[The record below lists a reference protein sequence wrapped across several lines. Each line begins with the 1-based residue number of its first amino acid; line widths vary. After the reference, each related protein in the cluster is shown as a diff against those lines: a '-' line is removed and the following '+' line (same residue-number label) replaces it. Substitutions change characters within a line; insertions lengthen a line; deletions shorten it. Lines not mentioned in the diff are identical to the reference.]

1 MDENA
6 PISYH
11 HFGCDEWGLV
21 LHHGAVDCE
30 HRTKYKWGDG
40 MALFLSLLTATAS
53 PSSSSS
59 SGSFDEPTSGGGTSF
74 TMPDWTT
81 ILGPLP
87 RILKEAGEKMDRV
100 SDTVGDVMSGKFL
113 KDSIDN
119 LVILWSDEAAEPLMS
134 VFQKVYLFTPRI
146 AELNFVQT
154 LWSIITL
161 LCVIALFVGSGIL
174 ANQVMRGK
182 KEMGALLKGF
192 IVSLVTS
199 ILSLTILNMINVIAN
214 WMTQVAVEGIIG
226 TEGIDYTSLTGF
238 EILKALVVGS
248 DVLTDPSYA
257 GQTLAETLVASG
269 GIFALMLH
277 MWTAIP
283 TLYMIAIIKIL
294 TLMGMAIG
302 VGFWIAYVAFTG
314 KLEVLVGYFNIYV
327 RTLLVGLGTTVHW
340 ALFVRAQTDY
350 GNGEGI
356 WAETGV
362 NPVVAVPI
370 SVCILVVV
378 FFFVWLRPL
387 WRAVRDPL
395 TLNGGQM
402 VESAG
407 KWSERAST
415 ALHAVGRRL
424 GSEGLQ
430 KSGLNIAAAAK
441 KMRSAGQRM
450 QSARGQLGKRIL
462 SKATGGV
469 SEALQGVHYEAP
481 KEWAKQSG
489 DVITIEQAPVSYSGA
504 QVVADPHEM
513 THALKTSG
521 FSASTMVAIPAA
533 ERADVTKML
542 AMPDFKQKYG
552 ASITY
557 KASTGDLLLS
567 GAQGTAALK
576 ELREA
581 QFTVTQAQS
590 GYAKDQ
596 VFVGQDGQIQAVG
609 RGAAVDQ
616 VMKSVKD
623 QLPTYKKANLSPT
636 DAVAAHRE
644 LTGNASKYPWVN
656 KLKLQ
661 KDGLW
666 VPEDLMAQVTPILE
680 GMQQQSVTKVRL
692 ELPKGS
698 RYLTRMLEDLKQ
710 SGQNDEL
717 LGAIE
722 ADPKKNALYIRQE
735 KLASFQ
741 AVHDNYR
748 VGRTPY
754 WRTSMGKVKV
764 ILDGQPV
771 DYGNPPLK
779 GLDMGS
785 FEELQKDML
794 LKHSKA

>member
-1 MDENA
+1 MSL
-6 PISYH
+6 IS
-11 HFGCDEWGLV
+11 
-21 LHHGAVDCE
+21 A
-30 HRTKYKWGDG
+30 
-40 MALFLSLLTATAS
+40 AATS
-53 PSSSSS
+53 TPS
-59 SGSFDEPTSGGGTSF
+59 SGSTGSIDGNSGGGGWSL
-74 TMPDWTT
+74 PDWSI

-87 RILKEAGEKMDRV
+87 KILADAGEKMDRV
-100 SDTVGDVMSGKFL
+100 TTTVSDVMSGKFL

-174 ANQVMRGK
+174 ANQVLRGK

-214 WMTQVAVEGIIG
+214 WITQVAVEGIIG

-238 EILKALVVGS
+238 EILKALVVGA

-283 TLYMIAIIKIL
+283 ILYMIAVIKIL

-350 GNGEGI
+350 GHGEGI
-356 WAETGV
+356 WAEIGV
-362 NPVVAVPI
+362 SPVLAVPI
-370 SVCILVVV
+370 SVSILVVV
-378 FFFVWLRPL
+378 FFFLWIRPL

-402 VESAG
+402 VETAG

-415 ALHAVGRRL
+415 ALSAVGKRL

-430 KSGLNIAAAAK
+430 MRSLNFAAK
-441 KMRSAGQRM
+441 AKRMQEAGQRM
-450 QSARGQLGKRIL
+450 QQSRSQLGKRMV
-462 SKATGGV
+462 SRMTGGA
-469 SEALQGVHYEAP
+469 SEALQGVRYEPP
-481 KEWAKQSG
+481 KDWAVQSG
-489 DVITIEQAPVSYSGA
+489 DIITVETAPVSYAGA
-504 QVVADPHEM
+504 HIHAEPHEIAH
-513 THALKTSG
+513 TLKSEG
-521 FSASTMVAIPAA
+521 FEGGSLVSIPEK
-533 ERADVTKML
+533 ERADLKKML
-542 AMPDFKQKYG
+542 AVPDFKRKYG
-552 ASITY
+552 ASLTY
-557 KASTGDLLLS
+557 KAATGELLLTGS
-567 GAQGTAALK
+567 RGTAALQ
-576 ELREA
+576 ELRES
-581 QFTVTQAQS
+581 QFNVSSMVS
-590 GYAKDQ
+590 GHAKDG
-596 VFVGQDGQIQAVG
+596 VFVGADGKVKSVG
-609 RGAAVDQ
+609 SGAAAEEA
-616 VMKSVKD
+616 MKTVKE
-623 QLPTYKKANLSPT
+623 QLSAYQKASLAPA
-636 DAVAAHRE
+636 DAAAAHRQ
-644 LTGNASKYPWVN
+644 LTDNRSRYPWVDRL
-656 KLKLQ
+656 KLK

-666 VPEDLMAQVTPILE
+666 VPDDLLPTVTPVLE
-680 GMQQQSVTKVRL
+680 GMQKHGVQRVRL
-692 ELPKGS
+692 AMPKGS
-698 RYLTRMLEDLKQ
+698 KFLGRMLADWKDSGEHADLLAAVI
-710 SGQNDEL
+710 GDEK
-717 LGAIE
+717 A
-722 ADPKKNALYIRQE
+722 NVVMVNQE
-735 KLASFQ
+735 KLGAFQ
-741 AVHDNYR
+741 AAYEAYR
-748 VGRTPY
+748 KDRIPF
-754 WRTSMGKVKV
+754 WRTSRKKVKV

-771 DYGNPPLK
+771 DYGQPPLN

-785 FEELQKDML
+785 FEDFQKETL
-794 LKHSKA
+794 RKHQG